1 MVFPDSLS
9 KALRGTGLDR
19 RFGLC
24 IYVAVIYA
32 AACLCLLDMDAYRDT
47 PIYTDFL
54 ILSGK
59 VCPGPVH
66 TPNPHDSAGAFCVF
80 WPSNRIWQGRI
91 RAEKVVFGWYLLH
104 NKSILAGRNRQCG
117 GRRRCLD
124 MVGKILNNMNRII
137 VGKENISKLILTA
150 MLAGGHVLIEDVPGV
165 GKTTF
170 ANVLARSID
179 CKFTRIQFTPD
190 TMPSDITGSSIYNYE
205 KHRFEYAEGVIMS
218 NIILADEIN
227 RTSPKTQASLLEAME
242 EGRVTVDGRTY
253 ELPRPFMVIATQN
266 PVMQRGTY
274 YLPESQLDRFMMK
287 ISVGYAGG
295 IIGLNQEKPMNQGF
309 ALV

>member
-91 RAEKVVFGWYLLH
+91 RAEKGGFGGYRLYLDGICCIIKVFWQ
-104 NKSILAGRNRQCG
+104 AGTG
-117 GRRRCLD
+117 SA
-124 MVGKILNNMNRII
+124 V
-137 VGKENISKLILTA
+137 
-150 MLAGGHVLIEDVPGV
+150 AGGDVW
-165 GKTTF
+165 TW
-170 ANVLARSID
+170 
-179 CKFTRIQFTPD
+179 
-190 TMPSDITGSSIYNYE
+190 
-205 KHRFEYAEGVIMS
+205 
-218 NIILADEIN
+218 
-227 RTSPKTQASLLEAME
+227 
-242 EGRVTVDGRTY
+242 
-253 ELPRPFMVIATQN
+253 
-266 PVMQRGTY
+266 
-274 YLPESQLDRFMMK
+274 
-287 ISVGYAGG
+287 
-295 IIGLNQEKPMNQGF
+295 
-309 ALV
+309 